1 MKFSKQALLG
11 TTVLLGGSVL
21 LYATMHQVLNAPAK
35 PAANSQQVIAKPT
48 TDNQSA
54 ISNEPLTADTATE
67 KNLLAQKQKE
77 REQRVAAQEQQAQQ
91 YMTEQQRI
99 EAEALAR
106 SRAENQLYANKNA
119 ANTNSVVASSV
130 TAITQPVVKP
140 RPVDTVAAPP
150 QTQAT
155 VPNTVQNTAQ
165 TQSAAKTQNTA
176 QIIATPKPTVAAPVV
191 AQSQPAAK
199 TIPSNPGT
207 YQVKAGEGLIGLSRR
222 YNVPVDVLASVN
234 NLSTTSNLRVGQTIT
249 IPTAAQVNRITQ
261 QAQAREQQRQN
272 EIARKKQEAEQKK
285 QQALLEQQQEVAGKK
300 QEAEQKKQQAL
311 LQQQQEVAR
320 KKQEAQLKEQ
330 LKEQKRQQEIA
341 QKKLEAQQQAQ
352 KKQAFQAAQDNLRQA
367 RQTVKE
373 TDAKGTFG
381 VQVALATDQ
390 KKASEIT
397 QKLQA
402 AGYKVKTTQTSK
414 GVRIVV
420 GPEKG
425 KVAALALK
433 DKLNNDSRVDVNSGW
448 VLYW

>member
-48 TDNQSA
+48 TDKQSA
-54 ISNEPLTADTATE
+54 ISNEPLTADVATE

-140 RPVDTVAAPP
+140 RPVDTAAAPP
-150 QTQAT
+150 QSQAA
-155 VPNTVQNTAQ
+155 VPNSVQNTAQ
-165 TQSAAKTQNTA
+165 TQNAAKTQNTA
-176 QIIATPKPTVAAPVV
+176 QIVATPKPTVTAPVV
-191 AQSQPAAK
+191 AQPQPVAK
-199 TIPSNPGT
+199 ATPNNPGA

-234 NLSTTSNLRVGQTIT
+234 NLNTTSSLRVGQTIT

-285 QQALLEQQQEVAGKK
+285 QQALLEQQQEVA
-300 QEAEQKKQQAL
+300 
-311 LQQQQEVAR
+311 R
-320 KKQEAQLKEQ
+320 KKQEAQLKEQQKQQEIARKKQEEQ

-367 RQTVKE
+367 RQTVKQ
-373 TDAKGTFG
+373 TDVKGTFG

>member
-48 TDNQSA
+48 TDKQSA
-54 ISNEPLTADTATE
+54 ISNEPLTADIATE

-119 ANTNSVVASSV
+119 TNTNSVVASSV

-150 QTQAT
+150 QTQAA

-165 TQSAAKTQNTA
+165 SQSAAQTRSATQTKEQA
-176 QIIATPKPTVAAPVV
+176 ATPKPAVTAPAV
-191 AQSQPAAK
+191 AQPQPVAK
-199 TIPSNPGT
+199 ATPSNPGT
-207 YQVKAGEGLIGLSRR
+207 YQVKAGDGLIGLSRR

-234 NLSTTSNLRVGQTIT
+234 NLKPTSSLRVGQTIT

-272 EIARKKQEAEQKK
+272 DIARKK
-285 QQALLEQQQEVAGKK
+285 
-300 QEAEQKKQQAL
+300 
-311 LQQQQEVAR
+311 AR
-320 KKQEAQLKEQ
+320 
-330 LKEQKRQQEIA
+330 
-341 QKKLEAQQQAQ
+341 
-352 KKQAFQAAQDNLRQA
+352 
-367 RQTVKE
+367 
-373 TDAKGTFG
+373 
-381 VQVALATDQ
+381 
-390 KKASEIT
+390 S
-397 QKLQA
+397 
-402 AGYKVKTTQTSK
+402 
-414 GVRIVV
+414 
-420 GPEKG
+420 
-425 KVAALALK
+425 
-433 DKLNNDSRVDVNSGW
+433 
-448 VLYW
+448 

>member
-48 TDNQSA
+48 TDKQSA
-54 ISNEPLTADTATE
+54 ISNEPLTADIATE

-150 QTQAT
+150 QTQAA

-165 TQSAAKTQNTA
+165 SQSAAQTRSATQTKEQA
-176 QIIATPKPTVAAPVV
+176 ATPKPAVTAPAV
-191 AQSQPAAK
+191 AQPQPVAK
-199 TIPSNPGT
+199 ATPNNPGT
-207 YQVKAGEGLIGLSRR
+207 YQVKAGDGLIGLSRR

-234 NLSTTSNLRVGQTIT
+234 NLNTTSNLRVGQTIT

-261 QAQAREQQRQN
+261 QTQAREQQRQN
-272 EIARKKQEAEQKK
+272 EMARKKQE
-285 QQALLEQQQEVAGKK
+285 
-300 QEAEQKKQQAL
+300 
-311 LQQQQEVAR
+311 
-320 KKQEAQLKEQ
+320 EQ

-390 KKASEIT
+390 KKANEIT

>member
-35 PAANSQQVIAKPT
+35 PVANSQQVIAKPM
-48 TDNQSA
+48 TDKQSA
-54 ISNEPLTADTATE
+54 ISNEPLTADIATE

-77 REQRVAAQEQQAQQ
+77 REQRAAAQEQQAQQ

-99 EAEALAR
+99 EAKALAR

-155 VPNTVQNTAQ
+155 VPNSVQNTAQ
-165 TQSAAKTQNTA
+165 TQNAAKTQNTA
-176 QIIATPKPTVAAPVV
+176 QIIATPKPTVTAPVV
-191 AQSQPAAK
+191 AQPQPVAK
-199 TIPSNPGT
+199 GNPSNSGA

-272 EIARKKQEAEQKK
+272 EITRKKREAEQKK
-285 QQALLEQQQEVAGKK
+285 QQALLEQQQEVARKK
-300 QEAEQKKQQAL
+300 QEAAQKEQQKQQ
-311 LQQQQEVAR
+311 EIAR
-320 KKQEAQLKEQ
+320 KKQEAQ

>member
-48 TDNQSA
+48 TDKQSA
-54 ISNEPLTADTATE
+54 ISNEPLTADVATE

-99 EAEALAR
+99 EAKALAR

-150 QTQAT
+150 PTQAT
-155 VPNTVQNTAQ
+155 VPNSVQNTAQ

-176 QIIATPKPTVAAPVV
+176 QIVATPKPTVTAPVV
-191 AQSQPAAK
+191 AQPQPVAK
-199 TIPSNPGT
+199 ATSSNPGT
-207 YQVKAGEGLIGLSRR
+207 YQVKAGDGLIGLSRR

-234 NLSTTSNLRVGQTIT
+234 NLDTTSNLRVGQTIT

-261 QAQAREQQRQN
+261 QAQA
-272 EIARKKQEAEQKK
+272 
-285 QQALLEQQQEVAGKK
+285 LEQQ
-300 QEAEQKKQQAL
+300 
-311 LQQQQEVAR
+311 
-320 KKQEAQLKEQ
+320 
-330 LKEQKRQQEIA
+330 RQQEIA

-390 KKASEIT
+390 KKANEIT

>member
-48 TDNQSA
+48 TDKQSA
-54 ISNEPLTADTATE
+54 ISNEPLTADVATE

-155 VPNTVQNTAQ
+155 VPNSVQNTAQ
-165 TQSAAKTQNTA
+165 TQNAAKTQNTA

-191 AQSQPAAK
+191 AQPQPVAK
-199 TIPSNPGT
+199 TIPNNPGT

-234 NLSTTSNLRVGQTIT
+234 NLNTTSSLRVGQTIT

-272 EIARKKQEAEQKK
+272 EITRKKQEAEQKK
-285 QQALLEQQQEVAGKK
+285 QQALLEQQQEVARKK
-300 QEAEQKKQQAL
+300 QEAAQKEQQKQQ
-311 LQQQQEVAR
+311 EIAR
-320 KKQEAQLKEQ
+320 KKQEAQ

-367 RQTVKE
+367 RQTVKQ
-373 TDAKGTFG
+373 TDVKGTFG

>member
-35 PAANSQQVIAKPT
+35 PAANSQQVITKPM
-48 TDNQSA
+48 TDKQSA
-54 ISNEPLTADTATE
+54 ISNEPLTADIATE

-77 REQRVAAQEQQAQQ
+77 REQRAAAQEQQAQQ

-155 VPNTVQNTAQ
+155 VPNSVQNTAQ
-165 TQSAAKTQNTA
+165 TQNAAKTQNTA
-176 QIIATPKPTVAAPVV
+176 QIVATPKPTVTAPVV
-191 AQSQPAAK
+191 AQPQPVAK
-199 TIPSNPGT
+199 GNPSNSGA

-272 EIARKKQEAEQKK
+272 EITRKKQEAEQKK
-285 QQALLEQQQEVAGKK
+285 QQALLEQQQEVARKK
-300 QEAEQKKQQAL
+300 QEAAQKEQQKQQ
-311 LQQQQEVAR
+311 EIAR
-320 KKQEAQLKEQ
+320 KKQEAQ

-367 RQTVKE
+367 RQTVKQ
-373 TDAKGTFG
+373 TDVKGTFG

>member
-48 TDNQSA
+48 TDKQSA
-54 ISNEPLTADTATE
+54 ISNEPLTADVATE

-150 QTQAT
+150 QTQAA

-165 TQSAAKTQNTA
+165 SQSAAKTQNTA
-176 QIIATPKPTVAAPVV
+176 QIVATPKPTVTAPVV
-191 AQSQPAAK
+191 AQPQPAAK
-199 TIPSNPGT
+199 TTPNNPGA

-234 NLSTTSNLRVGQTIT
+234 NLNTTSSLRVGQTIT

-285 QQALLEQQQEVAGKK
+285 QQALLQQQQEVARKK
-300 QEAEQKKQQAL
+300 QEAAQKEQQKQQ
-311 LQQQQEVAR
+311 EIAR

-367 RQTVKE
+367 RQTVKQ
-373 TDAKGTFG
+373 TDVKGTFG

>member
-48 TDNQSA
+48 TDKQSA
-54 ISNEPLTADTATE
+54 ISNEPLTADVATE

-119 ANTNSVVASSV
+119 ANTSSVVASSV

-150 QTQAT
+150 QTQAA
-155 VPNTVQNTAQ
+155 VPNSVQNTAQ
-165 TQSAAKTQNTA
+165 TQSAAKTQNTT
-176 QIIATPKPTVAAPVV
+176 QIVATPKPTVTAPAV
-191 AQSQPAAK
+191 AQPQPAAK
-199 TIPSNPGT
+199 TTPNNPGA

-234 NLSTTSNLRVGQTIT
+234 NLNTSSSLRVGQTIT

-261 QAQAREQQRQN
+261 QTQAREQQRQN

-285 QQALLEQQQEVAGKK
+285 QQALL
-300 QEAEQKKQQAL
+300 
-311 LQQQQEVAR
+311 QQQQEVAR
-320 KKQEAQLKEQ
+320 KKQEAAQKAQQKQQEIARKKQEEQ

-367 RQTVKE
+367 RQTVKQ
-373 TDAKGTFG
+373 TDVKGTFG

>member
-54 ISNEPLTADTATE
+54 ISNEPLTADIATE

-155 VPNTVQNTAQ
+155 VPNSVQNTAQ
-165 TQSAAKTQNTA
+165 TQNAAKTQNTA
-176 QIIATPKPTVAAPVV
+176 QIIATPKPTVTAPVV
-191 AQSQPAAK
+191 AQPQPVAK
-199 TIPSNPGT
+199 GNPSNSGA

-272 EIARKKQEAEQKK
+272 EITRKKREAEQKK
-285 QQALLEQQQEVAGKK
+285 QQALLEQQQEVARKK
-300 QEAEQKKQQAL
+300 QEAAQKEQQKQQ
-311 LQQQQEVAR
+311 EIAR

-367 RQTVKE
+367 RQTVKQ
-373 TDAKGTFG
+373 TDVKGTFG

>member
-48 TDNQSA
+48 TDKQSA
-54 ISNEPLTADTATE
+54 ISNEPLTADIATE

-119 ANTNSVVASSV
+119 TNTNSVVASSV

-150 QTQAT
+150 QTQAA

-165 TQSAAKTQNTA
+165 SQSAAQTRSATQTKEQA
-176 QIIATPKPTVAAPVV
+176 ATPKPAVTAPAV
-191 AQSQPAAK
+191 AQPQPVAK
-199 TIPSNPGT
+199 ATPNNPGT

-234 NLSTTSNLRVGQTIT
+234 NLNTTSNLRVGQTIT

-261 QAQAREQQRQN
+261 QTQAREQQRQN
-272 EIARKKQEAEQKK
+272 EMARKKQEA
-285 QQALLEQQQEVAGKK
+285 
-300 QEAEQKKQQAL
+300 
-311 LQQQQEVAR
+311 
-320 KKQEAQLKEQ
+320 Q

-367 RQTVKE
+367 RQTVKQ

-390 KKASEIT
+390 KNASEIT

-425 KVAALALK
+425 KIAALALK
-433 DKLNNDSRVDVNSGW
+433 DKLNNDSRVNVNSGW

>member
-35 PAANSQQVIAKPT
+35 PAANSQQVIAKPM
-48 TDNQSA
+48 TDKQSA
-54 ISNEPLTADTATE
+54 SSNEPLTADIATE

-150 QTQAT
+150 QSQAT

-165 TQSAAKTQNTA
+165 TQNAAKTQNTA

-191 AQSQPAAK
+191 AQPQPAAK
-199 TIPSNPGT
+199 ATPSNPGA

-234 NLSTTSNLRVGQTIT
+234 NLDTTSNLRVGQTIT

-261 QAQAREQQRQN
+261 QAQA
-272 EIARKKQEAEQKK
+272 
-285 QQALLEQQQEVAGKK
+285 LEQQ
-300 QEAEQKKQQAL
+300 
-311 LQQQQEVAR
+311 
-320 KKQEAQLKEQ
+320 
-330 LKEQKRQQEIA
+330 RQQEIA

>member
-35 PAANSQQVIAKPT
+35 PAANSQQVIAKPK
-48 TDNQSA
+48 TDKQSA
-54 ISNEPLTADTATE
+54 ISNEPLTADIATE

-140 RPVDTVAAPP
+140 RPVDTVAAPS
-150 QTQAT
+150 QTQAA

-165 TQSAAKTQNTA
+165 TQNAAKTQNTA
-176 QIIATPKPTVAAPVV
+176 QIVATPKPTVTAPVV
-191 AQSQPAAK
+191 AQPQPAAK
-199 TIPSNPGT
+199 ATPSNPGA

-272 EIARKKQEAEQKK
+272 EITRKKQEAERKK
-285 QQALLEQQQEVAGKK
+285 QQALLEQQQEVSRKK
-300 QEAEQKKQQAL
+300 QEAAQKEQQKQQ
-311 LQQQQEVAR
+311 EIAR

-367 RQTVKE
+367 RQTVKQ
-373 TDAKGTFG
+373 TDVKGTFG

-433 DKLNNDSRVDVNSGW
+433 DKLNNDSRVDVNSGC

>member
-48 TDNQSA
+48 TDKQSA
-54 ISNEPLTADTATE
+54 ISNEPLTADVATE

-99 EAEALAR
+99 EAKALAR

-150 QTQAT
+150 PTQAT
-155 VPNTVQNTAQ
+155 VPNSVQNSAQ
-165 TQSAAKTQNTA
+165 SQSAAKTQSTA
-176 QIIATPKPTVAAPVV
+176 QIVATPKPIVAAPVV
-191 AQSQPAAK
+191 AQPQPVAK
-199 TIPSNPGT
+199 ATSSNPGT

-272 EIARKKQEAEQKK
+272 EITRKKQEAEQKK
-285 QQALLEQQQEVAGKK
+285 QQALLEQQQEVARKK
-300 QEAEQKKQQAL
+300 QEAAQKEQQKQQ
-311 LQQQQEVAR
+311 EIAR

-367 RQTVKE
+367 RQTVKQ
-373 TDAKGTFG
+373 TDVKGTFG

>member
-48 TDNQSA
+48 TDKQSA
-54 ISNEPLTADTATE
+54 ISNEPLTADVATE

-99 EAEALAR
+99 EAKALAR

-150 QTQAT
+150 QTQAA
-155 VPNTVQNTAQ
+155 VPNSAQNTAQ
-165 TQSAAKTQNTA
+165 SQSAAQTKVQA
-176 QIIATPKPTVAAPVV
+176 ATPTPTVTAPAV
-191 AQSQPAAK
+191 AQPQPAAK
-199 TIPSNPGT
+199 ATPSNPGT
-207 YQVKAGEGLIGLSRR
+207 YQVKAGDGLIGLSRR

-234 NLSTTSNLRVGQTIT
+234 NLNTTSSLRVGQTIT

-272 EIARKKQEAEQKK
+272 DIARKKQE
-285 QQALLEQQQEVAGKK
+285 
-300 QEAEQKKQQAL
+300 
-311 LQQQQEVAR
+311 
-320 KKQEAQLKEQ
+320 EQ

-381 VQVALATDQ
+381 VQVALATDE
-390 KKASEIT
+390 KKANEIT

>member
-48 TDNQSA
+48 TDKQSA
-54 ISNEPLTADTATE
+54 ISNEPLTADVATE

-150 QTQAT
+150 QTQAALP
-155 VPNTVQNTAQ
+155 PNSLQNSAQ
-165 TQSAAKTQNTA
+165 SQSAAKTQNTA

-191 AQSQPAAK
+191 AQPQPAAK
-199 TIPSNPGT
+199 ATPSNPGT
-207 YQVKAGEGLIGLSRR
+207 YQVKAGDGLIGLSRR

-234 NLSTTSNLRVGQTIT
+234 NLNTTSNLRVGQTIT

-261 QAQAREQQRQN
+261 QTQAREQQRQN
-272 EIARKKQEAEQKK
+272 EMARKKQE
-285 QQALLEQQQEVAGKK
+285 
-300 QEAEQKKQQAL
+300 
-311 LQQQQEVAR
+311 
-320 KKQEAQLKEQ
+320 EQ

-367 RQTVKE
+367 RQTVKQ

-390 KKASEIT
+390 KKANEIT

-433 DKLNNDSRVDVNSGW
+433 DKLNNDSRVNVNSGW

>member
-48 TDNQSA
+48 TDKQPA
-54 ISNEPLTADTATE
+54 ISNEPLTADVATE

-119 ANTNSVVASSV
+119 TNTNSVVASSV

-150 QTQAT
+150 QTQAA

-165 TQSAAKTQNTA
+165 SQSAAQTRSATQTKEQA
-176 QIIATPKPTVAAPVV
+176 ATPKPTVAAPVV
-191 AQSQPAAK
+191 AQPQPAAK
-199 TIPSNPGT
+199 ATPSNPGT

-234 NLSTTSNLRVGQTIT
+234 NLNTTSNLRVGQTIT

-261 QAQAREQQRQN
+261 QTQAREQQRQN
-272 EIARKKQEAEQKK
+272 EMARKKQE
-285 QQALLEQQQEVAGKK
+285 
-300 QEAEQKKQQAL
+300 
-311 LQQQQEVAR
+311 
-320 KKQEAQLKEQ
+320 EQ

-367 RQTVKE
+367 RQTVKQ

-390 KKASEIT
+390 KKANEIT

>member
-35 PAANSQQVIAKPT
+35 PAANSQQVIAKPK
-48 TDNQSA
+48 TDKQSA
-54 ISNEPLTADTATE
+54 ISNEPLTADIATE

-106 SRAENQLYANKNA
+106 SRAENQLYANNNA
-119 ANTNSVVASSV
+119 TNTSSVVASSV

-140 RPVDTVAAPP
+140 RPVDTVAAPS
-150 QTQAT
+150 QTQAA

-165 TQSAAKTQNTA
+165 TQNAAKTQNTA
-176 QIIATPKPTVAAPVV
+176 QIVATPKPTVTAPVV
-191 AQSQPAAK
+191 AQPQPAAK
-199 TIPSNPGT
+199 ATPSNPGA

-234 NLSTTSNLRVGQTIT
+234 NLNTTSNLRVGQTIT

-261 QAQAREQQRQN
+261 QTQAREQQRQN
-272 EIARKKQEAEQKK
+272 EIARKRQEAEQKK
-285 QQALLEQQQEVAGKK
+285 QQALLLQQQEVSRKK
-300 QEAEQKKQQAL
+300 QEAAQKEQQKQQ
-311 LQQQQEVAR
+311 EIAR

-367 RQTVKE
+367 RQTVKQ
-373 TDAKGTFG
+373 TDVKGTFG

>member
-21 LYATMHQVLNAPAK
+21 LYATMHQVLNAPAN
-35 PAANSQQVIAKPT
+35 PAANSQEVIAKPT

-54 ISNEPLTADTATE
+54 ITNEPLTADVATE

-150 QTQAT
+150 QKAA
-155 VPNTVQNTAQ
+155 VSNSVQNTAQ
-165 TQSAAKTQNTA
+165 SQSAAKTQNTT
-176 QIIATPKPTVAAPVV
+176 QIVATPKPTVTAPAV
-191 AQSQPAAK
+191 AQPQPAAK
-199 TIPSNPGT
+199 ITPNNPGA

-234 NLSTTSNLRVGQTIT
+234 NLNTTSSLRVGQTIS

-261 QAQAREQQRQN
+261 QTQAREQQRQN

-285 QQALLEQQQEVAGKK
+285 QQALL
-300 QEAEQKKQQAL
+300 
-311 LQQQQEVAR
+311 QQQEVAR
-320 KKQEAQLKEQ
+320 KKQEAQLKEQLKEQEIARKKQEAQ

-367 RQTVKE
+367 RQTVKQ
-373 TDAKGTFG
+373 TDVKGTFG

>member
-48 TDNQSA
+48 TDKQSA
-54 ISNEPLTADTATE
+54 SSNEPLTADVATE

-150 QTQAT
+150 QPQAA
-155 VPNTVQNTAQ
+155 VPNSVQNTAQ
-165 TQSAAKTQNTA
+165 TQNAAQTRSAAQTKVQA
-176 QIIATPKPTVAAPVV
+176 ATPKPTVAAPVV
-191 AQSQPAAK
+191 AQPQPVAK
-199 TIPSNPGT
+199 ATPNNSGA

-234 NLSTTSNLRVGQTIT
+234 NLSTTSSLRVGQTIT

-272 EIARKKQEAEQKK
+272 EITRKRQEAEQKK
-285 QQALLEQQQEVAGKK
+285 QQALLEQQQEVARKK
-300 QEAEQKKQQAL
+300 QEAAQKAQQKQQ
-311 LQQQQEVAR
+311 EIAR

-367 RQTVKE
+367 RQTVKQ
-373 TDAKGTFG
+373 TDVKGTFG

>member
-35 PAANSQQVIAKPT
+35 PAANSQQVIAKPK
-48 TDNQSA
+48 TDKQSA
-54 ISNEPLTADTATE
+54 ISNEPLTADIATE

-106 SRAENQLYANKNA
+106 SRAENQLYANNNA
-119 ANTNSVVASSV
+119 TNTSSVVASSV

-140 RPVDTVAAPP
+140 RPVDTVAAPS
-150 QTQAT
+150 QTQAA

-165 TQSAAKTQNTA
+165 TQNAAKTQNTA
-176 QIIATPKPTVAAPVV
+176 QIVATPKPTVTAPVV
-191 AQSQPAAK
+191 AQPQPVAK
-199 TIPSNPGT
+199 ATPSNPGA

-234 NLSTTSNLRVGQTIT
+234 NLNTTSSLRVGQTIT

-272 EIARKKQEAEQKK
+272 EITRKKREAEQKK
-285 QQALLEQQQEVAGKK
+285 QQALL
-300 QEAEQKKQQAL
+300 L
-311 LQQQQEVAR
+311 QQQEVAR
-320 KKQEAQLKEQ
+320 KKQEAQ

-367 RQTVKE
+367 RQTVKQ
-373 TDAKGTFG
+373 TDVKGTFG

>member
-48 TDNQSA
+48 TDKQSA
-54 ISNEPLTADTATE
+54 ISNEPLTADVATE

-140 RPVDTVAAPP
+140 RPVDRDAAPP
-150 QTQAT
+150 QTQAA
-155 VPNTVQNTAQ
+155 VPNSVQNSAQ
-165 TQSAAKTQNTA
+165 SQSAAQTRSATQTKEQA
-176 QIIATPKPTVAAPVV
+176 ATPKPTVTAPAV
-191 AQSQPAAK
+191 AQPQPAAK
-199 TIPSNPGT
+199 ATPSNPGT
-207 YQVKAGEGLIGLSRR
+207 YQVKAGDGLIGLSRR

-234 NLSTTSNLRVGQTIT
+234 NLNTTSNLRVGQTIT

-261 QAQAREQQRQN
+261 QTQAREQQRQN
-272 EIARKKQEAEQKK
+272 EMARKKQE
-285 QQALLEQQQEVAGKK
+285 
-300 QEAEQKKQQAL
+300 
-311 LQQQQEVAR
+311 
-320 KKQEAQLKEQ
+320 EQ

>member
-35 PAANSQQVIAKPT
+35 PAVNSQQVIAKPT
-48 TDNQSA
+48 TDKQSA
-54 ISNEPLTADTATE
+54 ISNEPLTADIATE

-140 RPVDTVAAPP
+140 RPVDRDAAPP
-150 QTQAT
+150 QTQAA

-165 TQSAAKTQNTA
+165 SQSAAQTRSATQTKEQA
-176 QIIATPKPTVAAPVV
+176 ATPKPAVTAPAV
-191 AQSQPAAK
+191 AQPQPVAK
-199 TIPSNPGT
+199 ATPNNPGT

-234 NLSTTSNLRVGQTIT
+234 NLNTTSNLRVGQTIT

-261 QAQAREQQRQN
+261 QTQAREQQRQN
-272 EIARKKQEAEQKK
+272 EMARKKQE
-285 QQALLEQQQEVAGKK
+285 
-300 QEAEQKKQQAL
+300 
-311 LQQQQEVAR
+311 
-320 KKQEAQLKEQ
+320 EQ

-367 RQTVKE
+367 RQTVKQ

-390 KKASEIT
+390 KNASEIT

-425 KVAALALK
+425 KIAALVLK
-433 DKLNNDSRVDVNSGW
+433 DKLNNDSRVNVNSGW

>member
-35 PAANSQQVIAKPT
+35 PAANSQQVIAKPK
-48 TDNQSA
+48 TDKQSA
-54 ISNEPLTADTATE
+54 ISNEPLTADIATE

-119 ANTNSVVASSV
+119 ANTSSVVASSV

-150 QTQAT
+150 PTQAT
-155 VPNTVQNTAQ
+155 VPNSVQNTAQ
-165 TQSAAKTQNTA
+165 TQNAAKTQNTA
-176 QIIATPKPTVAAPVV
+176 QIVATPKPTVTAPVV
-191 AQSQPAAK
+191 AQPQPAAK
-199 TIPSNPGT
+199 ATPSNPGA

-272 EIARKKQEAEQKK
+272 EITRKKQEAERKK
-285 QQALLEQQQEVAGKK
+285 QQALLEQQQEVSRKK
-300 QEAEQKKQQAL
+300 QEAAQKEQQKQQ
-311 LQQQQEVAR
+311 EIAR
-320 KKQEAQLKEQ
+320 KKQEAQ

-367 RQTVKE
+367 RQTVKQ
-373 TDAKGTFG
+373 TDVKGTFG

>member
-35 PAANSQQVIAKPT
+35 PAVNSQQVIAKPT
-48 TDNQSA
+48 TDKQSA
-54 ISNEPLTADTATE
+54 ISNEPLTADIATE

-140 RPVDTVAAPP
+140 RPVDRDAAPP
-150 QTQAT
+150 QTQAA
-155 VPNTVQNTAQ
+155 VPNSVQNSAQ
-165 TQSAAKTQNTA
+165 SQSAAQTRSATQTKEQA
-176 QIIATPKPTVAAPVV
+176 ATPKPTVTAPAV
-191 AQSQPAAK
+191 AQPQPVAK
-199 TIPSNPGT
+199 ATSSNPGT

-234 NLSTTSNLRVGQTIT
+234 NLNTTSSLRVGQTIT

-272 EIARKKQEAEQKK
+272 DMARKKQEA
-285 QQALLEQQQEVAGKK
+285 
-300 QEAEQKKQQAL
+300 
-311 LQQQQEVAR
+311 
-320 KKQEAQLKEQ
+320 Q

-367 RQTVKE
+367 RQTVKQ
-373 TDAKGTFG
+373 TDVKGTFG
-381 VQVALATDQ
+381 VQVALATDE
-390 KKASEIT
+390 KKANEIT

>member
-35 PAANSQQVIAKPT
+35 PAVNSQQVIAKPT
-48 TDNQSA
+48 TDKQSA
-54 ISNEPLTADTATE
+54 ISNEPLTADIATE

-140 RPVDTVAAPP
+140 RPVDRDAAPP
-150 QTQAT
+150 QTQAA
-155 VPNTVQNTAQ
+155 VPNSVQNSAQ
-165 TQSAAKTQNTA
+165 SQSAAQTRSATQTKEQA
-176 QIIATPKPTVAAPVV
+176 ATPKPAVTAPAV
-191 AQSQPAAK
+191 AQPQPVAK
-199 TIPSNPGT
+199 GNPSNSGA

-272 EIARKKQEAEQKK
+272 EITRKKREAEQKK
-285 QQALLEQQQEVAGKK
+285 QQALLEQQQEVARKK
-300 QEAEQKKQQAL
+300 QEAAQKEQQKQQ
-311 LQQQQEVAR
+311 EIAR
-320 KKQEAQLKEQ
+320 KKQEAQ

-367 RQTVKE
+367 RQTVKQ
-373 TDAKGTFG
+373 TDVKGTFG

-433 DKLNNDSRVDVNSGW
+433 DKLNNDSRVNVNSGW

>member
-48 TDNQSA
+48 TDKQSA
-54 ISNEPLTADTATE
+54 ISNEPLTADIATE

-119 ANTNSVVASSV
+119 TNTNSVVASSV

-150 QTQAT
+150 QTQAA
-155 VPNTVQNTAQ
+155 VPNSVQNSAQ
-165 TQSAAKTQNTA
+165 SQSAAQTRSATQTKEQA
-176 QIIATPKPTVAAPVV
+176 ATPKPAVTAPAV
-191 AQSQPAAK
+191 AQPQPVAK
-199 TIPSNPGT
+199 ATPNNPGT
-207 YQVKAGEGLIGLSRR
+207 YQVKAGDGLIGLSRR

-234 NLSTTSNLRVGQTIT
+234 NLNTTSSLRVGQTIT

-261 QAQAREQQRQN
+261 QTQAREQQRQN
-272 EIARKKQEAEQKK
+272 EMARKKQEA
-285 QQALLEQQQEVAGKK
+285 
-300 QEAEQKKQQAL
+300 
-311 LQQQQEVAR
+311 
-320 KKQEAQLKEQ
+320 Q

-381 VQVALATDQ
+381 VQVALATDE
-390 KKASEIT
+390 KKANEIT

>member
-21 LYATMHQVLNAPAK
+21 LYATMHQVLNTPAK
-35 PAANSQQVIAKPT
+35 SAANSQQVIAKPT

-54 ISNEPLTADTATE
+54 ISNEPLTADIATE

-106 SRAENQLYANKNA
+106 SRAENQLYANNNA
-119 ANTNSVVASSV
+119 TNTSSVVASSV

-150 QTQAT
+150 QSQAA

-165 TQSAAKTQNTA
+165 TQNAAKTQNTA
-176 QIIATPKPTVAAPVV
+176 QIVATPKPTVTAPVV
-191 AQSQPAAK
+191 AQPQPVAK
-199 TIPSNPGT
+199 ATPSNPGA

-234 NLSTTSNLRVGQTIT
+234 NLNTTSNLRVGQTIT

-272 EIARKKQEAEQKK
+272 EITRKKQEAERKK
-285 QQALLEQQQEVAGKK
+285 QQALLEQQQEVSRKK
-300 QEAEQKKQQAL
+300 QEAAQKEQQKQQ
-311 LQQQQEVAR
+311 EIAR
-320 KKQEAQLKEQ
+320 KKQEAQ

-367 RQTVKE
+367 RQTVKQ
-373 TDAKGTFG
+373 TDVKGTFG

>member
-21 LYATMHQVLNAPAK
+21 LYATMHQVLTAPTK
-35 PAANSQQVIAKPT
+35 PAANSQQVITKPT
-48 TDNQSA
+48 TDKQSA
-54 ISNEPLTADTATE
+54 ISNEPLTADIATE

-150 QTQAT
+150 QTQAA
-155 VPNTVQNTAQ
+155 VPNSVQNSAQ
-165 TQSAAKTQNTA
+165 SQSAAQTRSATQTKEQA
-176 QIIATPKPTVAAPVV
+176 ATPKPTVTAPAV
-191 AQSQPAAK
+191 AQPQPAAK
-199 TIPSNPGT
+199 ATPSNPGT
-207 YQVKAGEGLIGLSRR
+207 YQVKAGDGLIGLSRR

-234 NLSTTSNLRVGQTIT
+234 NLNTTSSLRVGQTIT

-272 EIARKKQEAEQKK
+272 DIAR
-285 QQALLEQQQEVAGKK
+285 KK

-311 LQQQQEVAR
+311 LQQQQEVARKKQEAAQKQQEIAR

-381 VQVALATDQ
+381 VQVALATDE
-390 KKASEIT
+390 KKANEIT

>member
-48 TDNQSA
+48 TDKQSA
-54 ISNEPLTADTATE
+54 ISNEPLTADIATE

-150 QTQAT
+150 QTQAA

-165 TQSAAKTQNTA
+165 SQSAAQTRSATQTKEQA
-176 QIIATPKPTVAAPVV
+176 ATPKPTVTAPAV
-191 AQSQPAAK
+191 AQPQPAAK
-199 TIPSNPGT
+199 ATPSNPGT

-234 NLSTTSNLRVGQTIT
+234 NLKPTSSLRVGQTIT

-272 EIARKKQEAEQKK
+272 DIAR
-285 QQALLEQQQEVAGKK
+285 KK

-320 KKQEAQLKEQ
+320 KKQEAAQKQQEIARKKQEAQ

>member
-35 PAANSQQVIAKPT
+35 PAANSQQVIAKPK
-48 TDNQSA
+48 TDKQSA
-54 ISNEPLTADTATE
+54 ISNEPLTADVATE

-99 EAEALAR
+99 EAKALAR

-150 QTQAT
+150 PTQAT
-155 VPNTVQNTAQ
+155 VPNSVQNSAQ
-165 TQSAAKTQNTA
+165 SQSAAKTQSTA
-176 QIIATPKPTVAAPVV
+176 QIVATPKPIVAAPVV
-191 AQSQPAAK
+191 AQPQPVAK
-199 TIPSNPGT
+199 ATSSNPGT

-234 NLSTTSNLRVGQTIT
+234 NLNTTSSLRVGQTIT

-261 QAQAREQQRQN
+261 QTQAREQQRQN

-285 QQALLEQQQEVAGKK
+285 QQALLQQQQEVARKK
-300 QEAEQKKQQAL
+300 QEAAQKEQQKQQ
-311 LQQQQEVAR
+311 EIAR

>member
-35 PAANSQQVIAKPT
+35 PAVNSQQVIAKPT
-48 TDNQSA
+48 TDKQSA
-54 ISNEPLTADTATE
+54 ISNEPLTADIATE

-150 QTQAT
+150 PTQAT
-155 VPNTVQNTAQ
+155 VPNSVQNTAQ
-165 TQSAAKTQNTA
+165 SQSAAKTQSTA
-176 QIIATPKPTVAAPVV
+176 QIVATPKPIVAAPVV
-191 AQSQPAAK
+191 AQPQPVAK
-199 TIPSNPGT
+199 ATSSNPGT

-234 NLSTTSNLRVGQTIT
+234 NLNTTSSLRVGQTIT

-261 QAQAREQQRQN
+261 QTQAREQQRQN

-285 QQALLEQQQEVAGKK
+285 QQALL
-300 QEAEQKKQQAL
+300 
-311 LQQQQEVAR
+311 QQQQEVAR
-320 KKQEAQLKEQ
+320 KKQEAAQKQQEIARKKQEAQ

-367 RQTVKE
+367 RQTVKQ
-373 TDAKGTFG
+373 TDVKGTFG

>member
-48 TDNQSA
+48 TDKQSA
-54 ISNEPLTADTATE
+54 ISNEPLTADVATE

-99 EAEALAR
+99 EAKALAR

-150 QTQAT
+150 PTQAT
-155 VPNTVQNTAQ
+155 VPNSVQNSAQ
-165 TQSAAKTQNTA
+165 SQSAAKTQSTA
-176 QIIATPKPTVAAPVV
+176 QIVATPKPIVAAPVV
-191 AQSQPAAK
+191 AQPQPVAK
-199 TIPSNPGT
+199 ATSSNPGT

-234 NLSTTSNLRVGQTIT
+234 NLNTTSSLRVGQTIT

-285 QQALLEQQQEVAGKK
+285 QQALLQQQQEVARKK
-300 QEAEQKKQQAL
+300 QEAAQKEQQKQQ
-311 LQQQQEVAR
+311 EIAR

-367 RQTVKE
+367 RQTVKQ
-373 TDAKGTFG
+373 TDVKGTFG

>member
-21 LYATMHQVLNAPAK
+21 LYATMHQVLTAPAK
-35 PAANSQQVIAKPT
+35 PAANSQQVIAKPM
-48 TDNQSA
+48 TDKQSA
-54 ISNEPLTADTATE
+54 ISNEPLTADIATE

-119 ANTNSVVASSV
+119 ANTSSVVASSV

-150 QTQAT
+150 QSQVA
-155 VPNTVQNTAQ
+155 VPNSVQNTAQ
-165 TQSAAKTQNTA
+165 TQNAAQTRSAAQTKVQA
-176 QIIATPKPTVAAPVV
+176 ATPKPTVTAPVV
-191 AQSQPAAK
+191 AQPQPAAK
-199 TIPSNPGT
+199 ATPSNPGT
-207 YQVKAGEGLIGLSRR
+207 YQVKAGDGLIGLSRR

-234 NLSTTSNLRVGQTIT
+234 NLNTTSSLRVGQTIT

-272 EIARKKQEAEQKK
+272 DMARKKQEA
-285 QQALLEQQQEVAGKK
+285 
-300 QEAEQKKQQAL
+300 
-311 LQQQQEVAR
+311 
-320 KKQEAQLKEQ
+320 Q

-367 RQTVKE
+367 RQTVKQ
-373 TDAKGTFG
+373 TDVKGTFG
-381 VQVALATDQ
+381 VQVALATDE
-390 KKASEIT
+390 KKANEIT

>member
-21 LYATMHQVLNAPAK
+21 LYATMHQVLTAPAK
-35 PAANSQQVIAKPT
+35 PAANSQQVIAKPM
-48 TDNQSA
+48 TDKQSA
-54 ISNEPLTADTATE
+54 ISNEPLTADIATE

-119 ANTNSVVASSV
+119 ANTSSVVASSV

-150 QTQAT
+150 QSQAA
-155 VPNTVQNTAQ
+155 VPNSVQNTAQ
-165 TQSAAKTQNTA
+165 TQNAAQTRSAAQTKVQA
-176 QIIATPKPTVAAPVV
+176 ATPKPTVTAPVV
-191 AQSQPAAK
+191 AQPQPVAK
-199 TIPSNPGT
+199 ATPSNPGA

-234 NLSTTSNLRVGQTIT
+234 NLSTTSSLRVGQTIT

-261 QAQAREQQRQN
+261 HTQAREQQRQN
-272 EIARKKQEAEQKK
+272 EIARKKQEP
-285 QQALLEQQQEVAGKK
+285 
-300 QEAEQKKQQAL
+300 EQKKQQAL

-320 KKQEAQLKEQ
+320 KKQEAAQKEQQKQQEIARKKQEAQ

-341 QKKLEAQQQAQ
+341 QKKSEAQQQAQ

>member
-48 TDNQSA
+48 TDKQSA
-54 ISNEPLTADTATE
+54 NSNEPLTADIATE

-140 RPVDTVAAPP
+140 RPVDRDAAPP
-150 QTQAT
+150 QTQAA
-155 VPNTVQNTAQ
+155 VPNSVQNSAQ
-165 TQSAAKTQNTA
+165 SQSAAQTRSATQTKEQA
-176 QIIATPKPTVAAPVV
+176 ATPKPTVTAPAV
-191 AQSQPAAK
+191 AQPQPAAK
-199 TIPSNPGT
+199 ATPSNPGT
-207 YQVKAGEGLIGLSRR
+207 YQVKAGDGLIGLSRR

-234 NLSTTSNLRVGQTIT
+234 NLNTTSSLRVGQTIT

-272 EIARKKQEAEQKK
+272 DIAR
-285 QQALLEQQQEVAGKK
+285 KK

-311 LQQQQEVAR
+311 LQQQQEVARKKQEAAQKQQEIAR

-367 RQTVKE
+367 RQTVKQ
-373 TDAKGTFG
+373 TDVKGTFG

>member
-48 TDNQSA
+48 TDKQSA
-54 ISNEPLTADTATE
+54 ISNEPLTADIATE

-150 QTQAT
+150 PTQAT
-155 VPNTVQNTAQ
+155 VPNSVQNSAQ
-165 TQSAAKTQNTA
+165 SQSAAQTRSATQTKEQA
-176 QIIATPKPTVAAPVV
+176 ATPKPTVAAPVV
-191 AQSQPAAK
+191 AQPQPAAK
-199 TIPSNPGT
+199 TIPNNPGT

-234 NLSTTSNLRVGQTIT
+234 NLNTTSSLRVGQTIT

-272 EIARKKQEAEQKK
+272 DIAR
-285 QQALLEQQQEVAGKK
+285 KK

-311 LQQQQEVAR
+311 LQQQQEVARKKQEAAQKEQQKQQEIAR

-367 RQTVKE
+367 RQTVKQ

-381 VQVALATDQ
+381 VQVALATDE
-390 KKASEIT
+390 KKANEIT